1 VENLLDA
8 LKDIAISKADDME
21 CPLGNR
27 GNYIVTPRSEEE
39 MSRILKYVND
49 TNQTIN
55 ILGGGTKLGFGGQRE
70 RADLLFSLAG
80 YKGIIEHSIGDMTM
94 TVRAGTTM
102 EEIIRTLAKK
112 GQMVPADPA
121 WSHYSTIGGVIAS
134 NESGPKR
141 LKYGS
146 ARDFV
151 IGLRVVYPDGRVI
164 RTGGKVVKNV
174 AGYDMNKLFIGSM
187 GTLGVISEVTLK
199 LKPIP
204 QYESLIYLSF
214 SKEEI
219 GAVKSFVQDLL
230 NSHMEPVT
238 IEFINPSLNKAL
250 FQKDAY
256 GLLIC
261 FEDHEKSVYT
271 QETWVLD
278 RCPKGVRSEVL
289 HQEEAKEVWQRFS
302 EMGPRGASAASDQ
315 RIALKIGS
323 KNRDVFSIIEKC
335 DPLAEKRGVKVE
347 VHGGLGHGLSKA
359 FLEGN
364 PEDLIS
370 FIADLREV
378 AETDSG
384 YVVCTHLPFWLRQ
397 KIEVWGKV
405 PTHFFLLEGIKR
417 AIDPKGCLNVGRF
430 IGGI

>member
-8 LKDIAISKADDME
+8 LKDIPINNADDLE
-21 CPLGNR
+21 SPLGNM
-27 GNYIVTPRSEEE
+27 GNYLVTPRSEEE
-39 MSRILKYVND
+39 ISRILRHVHD
-49 TNQTIN
+49 TNQTLN
-55 ILGGGTKLGFGGQRE
+55 ILGGGTKQGFGGQRE
-70 RADLLFSLAG
+70 RADLLLTLAG

-102 EEIIRTLAKK
+102 GEIIRTLAKN
-112 GQMVPADPA
+112 GQMVPVDPA
-121 WSHYSTIGGVIAS
+121 WTDYTTIGGVIAS

-174 AGYDMNKLFIGSM
+174 AGYDMNKLFVGSM

-199 LKPIP
+199 LRPLP
-204 QYESLIYLSF
+204 QFESLIHLSF

-219 GAVKSFVQDLL
+219 GAMQPFVQDLL
-230 NSHMEPVT
+230 NSHMEPVA

-256 GLLIC
+256 GILIS
-261 FEDHEKSVYT
+261 FEDHEKSVHA
-271 QETWVLD
+271 QETWVLE
-278 RCPKGVRSEVL
+278 RCPKGVRSEL
-289 HQEEAKEVWQRFS
+289 LQQEDAKEVWRRFS
-302 EMGPRGASAASDQ
+302 EMGPSGATDESDQ

-323 KNRDVFSIIEKC
+323 QNKVVFTVIEAC
-335 DPLAEKRGVKVE
+335 DGLAQERGVKVE
-347 VHGGLGHGLSKA
+347 AHGGLGHGLSKA
-359 FLEGN
+359 FIEGN
-364 PEDLIS
+364 PEDLIA
-370 FIADLREV
+370 FITDLREV
-378 AETDSG
+378 VQQSSG
-384 YVVCTHLPFWLRQ
+384 YVICTHLPFWLRQ
-397 KIEVWGKV
+397 KIDVWGIV

-417 AIDPKGCLNVGRF
+417 AIDPNGCLNVGRF